1 MNLKETIS
9 YIHRK
14 YNIKEHQPDN
24 FTTLTQD
31 ELQMIIT
38 FAFERGEES
47 IKENNYLKPITKKF
61 TISDISSGK
70 S

>member
-1 MNLKETIS
+1 
-9 YIHRK
+9 
-14 YNIKEHQPDN
+14 
-24 FTTLTQD
+24 
-31 ELQMIIT
+31 MIIT

-47 IKENNYLKPITKKF
+47 IKENNYLKPITKKY

>member
-38 FAFERGEES
+38 FAFERFAIICKLIKRKGSFIS
-47 IKENNYLKPITKKF
+47 IKFYLI
-61 TISDISSGK
+61 IYY
-70 S
+70 